1 MVPLPP
7 PSNPGTSGPGL
18 PPPAPGRTGA
28 LAPPPSSGPAPASA
42 PSVAFAPPSTTL
54 PAPARPEDRPPTGDL
69 PTYTE
74 ARPKRRRRWW
84 IALAVLAT
92 LLISAVIGASLI
104 EVPYYG
110 IAPGD
115 ARPIAPRIEVTGAPR
130 FSSEGE
136 VLFVTVSVP
145 RLTAL
150 GAVVGWL
157 DPDVDVVPERDILGD
172 QSPEENRETNLRLMG
187 YSKDFATYVALEKLG
202 YEVRVSDGGVV
213 IDSLCMAFRN
223 DGSCQQEAPAATTLE
238 EGDLITAIDNRPVNL
253 AGDIAPALTG
263 RAPGATVTVIVRRE
277 GESEPLALPVVLTKA
292 EDDGRT
298 ILGILPNPSPPD
310 TIKFEF
316 PVNVS
321 IDSGAVGGP
330 SAGLAFTLALID
342 ELTPGDL
349 TAGKKIAATGTISPS
364 GTVGPIGGLPQKTVA
379 VEREGA
385 EVFLVPKAEVAEAE
399 AKAEGTGLKVVG
411 VDTLDDALLALKAA
425 GGSGLPAGV
434 GQAAG

>member
-1 MVPLPP
+1 
-7 PSNPGTSGPGL
+7 
-18 PPPAPGRTGA
+18 
-28 LAPPPSSGPAPASA
+28 LA
-42 PSVAFAPPSTTL
+42 
-54 PAPARPEDRPPTGDL
+54 DRPGPNGA
-69 PTYTE
+69 PTYVQP
-74 ARPKRRRRWW
+74 RPKRRRRWW
-84 IALAVLAT
+84 IALAALAT
-92 LLISAVIGASLI
+92 LLISAVIGASVV

-115 ARPIAPRIEVTGAPR
+115 ARPIAPRIDIDGAQR

-202 YEVRVSDGGVV
+202 YDVQVSDGGVV
-213 IDSLCMAFRN
+213 IDSLCMSFRS
-223 DGSCQQEAPAATTLE
+223 DGSCQQEAPAATTLD

-263 RAPGATVTVIVRRE
+263 RAAGSTVTVTVRRE
-277 GESEPLALPVVLTKA
+277 DETEPLELPVVLTKA

-298 ILGILPNPSPPD
+298 ILGIIPNPSPPD
-310 TIKFEF
+310 TIKFDF
-316 PVNVS
+316 PGVNVS

-349 TAGKKIAATGTISPS
+349 TAGKKIAATGTINPN

-399 AKAEGTGLKVVG
+399 AKAAGTDLQVVG
-411 VDTLDDALLALKAA
+411 VETLDDALLALKAV
-425 GGSGLPAGV
+425 GGSGLPANV
-434 GQAAG
+434 GQASG